1 MTLLK
6 MKKFTISLLLLLFF
20 SPAFAQKG
28 LVKGTILDGKTAETL
43 IGTTVLIQGTTIGTI
58 TDFDGNFLISA
69 VDPGTYNLVI
79 SFVSYETQIQKIEV
93 AAGKETVLEIR
104 LQPVSLDIGE
114 VKVVARKRTN
124 TEMSLLSTLKTN
136 DLIVSGISAQQIS
149 KSQDKDAAEVIRRVP
164 GITITD
170 GRFVVVRGL
179 IERYNT
185 VMLNNA
191 TAPSFEADKRAFS
204 FDAIPSGLID
214 NILIYKS
221 PAPELPA
228 DFAGAAIDVQ
238 TKNAADEN
246 SFELSYGLKYSENAT
261 FNNNFLKHE
270 GSPTDWLGWD
280 NGYRNIPAGVPATD
294 VFTKLYN
301 WQDLAAYQSGTAE
314 LTRISNLFKNNWST
328 FRKTPFFDQNASATL
343 LRRFTLG
350 KVSVGNVTSFNW
362 NLASEYLEIVRREY
376 QDYDAEREVLHKD
389 FDFDDAR
396 SKQTAKMG
404 LIHNW
409 NFIYGKNQ
417 KLEFRN
423 FLNQTGVHA
432 TSVRDGVNYYNVETL
447 RLFDLKFE
455 SRFVYSGQLAGEQLF
470 ANDRTRLN
478 WMAGYAFTNR
488 KQPDN
493 RRLTWVQNLDPADE
507 RSGEYALRIQNVPN
521 AYMAGRLWIDM
532 AENITDGK
540 IDLTHHF
547 SLFNAQTP
555 WQLKAGLFHEQKKR
569 DFNSR
574 LIGAVAVSRPP
585 DIFYNP
591 VEQIFSSEN
600 LYFDQTAPYTE
611 HGIAYRDNT
620 REKDN
625 YNATDQ
631 LTAGYVGLKIPF
643 SPRLYLYGGIRA
655 EKWNRLITGFYPVS
669 DEVGN
674 LDIVRDTLNLF
685 PSANLVYNFNEKNQ
699 LRLSYGKTVNRPEFR
714 EMSNFDYQDFDLF
727 ALIHGNEELQNAY
740 IHHFDFRYEW
750 YPSAGETVSLA
761 AFYKTFQNPV
771 EVFLIP
777 AGTGYDYKPFNTGEA
792 HSMGLELDVRKS
804 LAGLETAGSGL
815 VRFFKDLTVVF
826 NASAISSKINTEKQA
841 FAREKERIMQGQSP
855 YIVNVGL
862 FYQKNG
868 TNMSLSY
875 NNVGKRIAYVGT
887 PVNPHTWELSRNS
900 LDLTLQKNIGKRVQL
915 KAGIKDLLNEPVQ
928 FVQYYGEK
936 EEITAPTLQYRPN
949 RQYSLSLTVNL

>member
-1 MTLLK
+1 
-6 MKKFTISLLLLLFF
+6 
-20 SPAFAQKG
+20 
-28 LVKGTILDGKTAETL
+28 
-43 IGTTVLIQGTTIGTI
+43 
-58 TDFDGNFLISA
+58 
-69 VDPGTYNLVI
+69 
-79 SFVSYETQIQKIEV
+79 
-93 AAGKETVLEIR
+93 
-104 LQPVSLDIGE
+104 IGE
-114 VKVVARKRTN
+114 VQVVARKRTN

-136 DLIVSGISAQQIS
+136 NLIVSGISAQQIS

-179 IERYNT
+179 IERYNS

-261 FNNNFLKHE
+261 FNNNFLQHE

-280 NGYRNIPAGVPATD
+280 NGYRNIPAGVPSTD
-294 VFTKLYN
+294 LFTKLYN

-314 LTRISNLFKNNWST
+314 LTRISNLFKNNWTT

-350 KVSVGNVTSFNW
+350 KISVGNVTSFSW
-362 NLASEYLEIVRREY
+362 NLGSEYLEIVRREY
-376 QDYDAEREVLHKD
+376 QDYDAERKVLHKD

-532 AENITDGK
+532 DENITDGK

-555 WQLKAGLFHEQKKR
+555 WQLK
-569 DFNSR
+569 
-574 LIGAVAVSRPP
+574 
-585 DIFYNP
+585 
-591 VEQIFSSEN
+591 
-600 LYFDQTAPYTE
+600 
-611 HGIAYRDNT
+611 
-620 REKDN
+620 
-625 YNATDQ
+625 
-631 LTAGYVGLKIPF
+631 
-643 SPRLYLYGGIRA
+643 
-655 EKWNRLITGFYPVS
+655 
-669 DEVGN
+669 
-674 LDIVRDTLNLF
+674 
-685 PSANLVYNFNEKNQ
+685 
-699 LRLSYGKTVNRPEFR
+699 
-714 EMSNFDYQDFDLF
+714 
-727 ALIHGNEELQNAY
+727 
-740 IHHFDFRYEW
+740 
-750 YPSAGETVSLA
+750 
-761 AFYKTFQNPV
+761 
-771 EVFLIP
+771 
-777 AGTGYDYKPFNTGEA
+777 
-792 HSMGLELDVRKS
+792 
-804 LAGLETAGSGL
+804 
-815 VRFFKDLTVVF
+815 
-826 NASAISSKINTEKQA
+826 
-841 FAREKERIMQGQSP
+841 
-855 YIVNVGL
+855 
-862 FYQKNG
+862 
-868 TNMSLSY
+868 
-875 NNVGKRIAYVGT
+875 
-887 PVNPHTWELSRNS
+887 
-900 LDLTLQKNIGKRVQL
+900 
-915 KAGIKDLLNEPVQ
+915 
-928 FVQYYGEK
+928 
-936 EEITAPTLQYRPN
+936 
-949 RQYSLSLTVNL
+949 